1 MTIAIFTTSPFV
13 VCAGPCHG
21 KMAASRGAMLLY
33 VVFRVELNYTGKLD
47 LMRTRSSFFIDGRV
61 VERKGDC
68 RQCYYLVIW
77 VSLRLCVCVCVCVGT
92 NSLSSSIPIKKE
104 EKKKLFDRHLFLP
117 EGLTNAIP
125 VCQGWTCPS

>member
-13 VCAGPCHG
+13 VCAGPYHG

-47 LMRTRSSFFIDGRV
+47 LMRTRSSFYRQESSREKGRLPAMLLP
-61 VERKGDC
+61 
-68 RQCYYLVIW
+68 CYMGE
-77 VSLRLCVCVCVCVGT
+77 SAFVCVCVCVGT

-104 EKKKLFDRHLFLP
+104 EKK
-117 EGLTNAIP
+117 I
-125 VCQGWTCPS
+125 V